1 MPKSKKGGFMG
12 LLKKR
17 RKMTKADKTNKPP
30 RKGHAT
36 LKKKYQKLCNK
47 KCKKEYPIDPCD
59 YRDNICSWYDS
70 DYNRACN
77 VKSFYK
83 EVSKE
88 DLKNGAIIKKYE
100 SRKGCSLGKQ
110 TKIVRLK

>member
-1 MPKSKKGGFMG
+1 MPKSKKGGFIG

-17 RKMTKADKTNKPP
+17 RKMTKTDKAGKPP

-36 LKKKYQKLCNK
+36 LKKKYQKLCK
-47 KCKKEYPIDPCD
+47 QKCKKEYPIDACD

-100 SRKGCSLGKQ
+100 SKKGCSLGKQ

>member
-17 RKMTKADKTNKPP
+17 RKMTKADKAGKPP

-36 LKKKYQKLCNK
+36 LKKKYQKLCK
-47 KCKKEYPIDPCD
+47 QKCKKEYTIDPCD

-100 SRKGCSLGKQ
+100 SKKGCSLGKQ